1 MAYLCGGNTHHRER
15 GRKPLPQARFN
26 AKRGENQGFLP
37 TIDVESDPRFAPQ
50 LYPLTHGS
58 TFPVRLLR
66 EPRVRHCEGRQN
78 TPYQILLAWRGGSGG
93 GMDPERGMLGQC
105 SSSAGPYPLHAP
117 PWVIWY
123 SAVGRARENRLPG
136 CIPAHHW

>member
-1 MAYLCGGNTHHRER
+1 MILCDSALLSHHTMFEFHGGGPGHAEHI
-15 GRKPLPQARFN
+15 P
-26 AKRGENQGFLP
+26 
-37 TIDVESDPRFAPQ
+37 
-50 LYPLTHGS
+50 
-58 TFPVRLLR
+58 
-66 EPRVRHCEGRQN
+66 
-78 TPYQILLAWRGGSGG
+78 PYQILLAWRGGSGG